1 MSTPDRKQPRPG
13 NCAQP
18 APKKIEISIGIKI
31 EISNTQA
38 FLTVD
43 TRKLADLA
51 RRVLEGEGIT
61 SGLISLAMV
70 DNATIHRINRQHLG
84 HDWPTDVISF
94 TLSEPD
100 DPELA
105 GELVISAEMAAAT
118 AHEMRVAPTD
128 ELALY
133 VVHGLLHLCGYDD
146 RSQPDVRR
154 MRDRENQIL
163 LSEGFCSAL
172 AEAPLCS
179 ALAGAPR
186 PRPAREGQEPPS
198 CSG

>member
-1 MSTPDRKQPRPG
+1 MSTPDRKQPRPR
-13 NCAQP
+13 NRAQP

-31 EISNTQA
+31 EISDTQA

-61 SGLISLAMV
+61 NGLISLAMV

-118 AHEMRVAPTD
+118 AHETNVAPAD

-172 AEAPLCS
+172 DEAPLCS
-179 ALAGAPR
+179 VLAGAPR